1 MSPLGEKK
9 KEGVCGGG
17 EGWKLGQTVVSSV

>member
-9 KEGVCGGG
+9 KKVCVGGG